1 MNQLFTIAFIR
12 AIFLFQLG
20 EDVSVFFISK
30 KRKWLKRVFLTEMI
44 LKMTMVKN
52 IKACLKH
59 RATINLWRCFNL
71 TVKKSFFPSFSLLIF
86 ILHLALVPSGLIKTI
101 IYT

>member
-1 MNQLFTIAFIR
+1 MNHLFTIAFIR
-12 AIFLFQLG
+12 AIFLFHLG

-52 IKACLKH
+52 IKACLKY

-71 TVKKSFFPSFSLLIF
+71 TVKKSFFPPPFHYLYSSFIWL
-86 ILHLALVPSGLIKTI
+86 
-101 IYT
+101 